1 MQGRSLHNS
10 SDVVETER
18 DPTCGRHSHF
28 GIIPGMIYAFEQF
41 KLDTLAVEL
50 RGPDGA
56 VPLEPKCF
64 ELLKVLIESRDR
76 AVPKEDL
83 LEAVWPG
90 VFVTDASLST
100 AIKQLRAALGDDG
113 GRQAIIKTVR
123 GVGFRFV
130 AKTINISPAARP
142 ATADAA
148 HPQIAPMDRK
158 PTIAV
163 RPFQL
168 VGADPAKYAVAE
180 AIPAEI
186 IATLSRLGWI
196 NVIARGSSFR
206 FGTDRLSDDEM
217 ATRLGASYVVS
228 GMVELVGSSIALFV
242 QVADSE
248 TDQVLW
254 SDRRT
259 GTHDD
264 IFEMRAGA
272 ARDLSNALELGLSA
286 NEAEKMALVSTENLD
301 AWGHYHLGI
310 RHMYRYNA
318 DDNLTAAHHFQNAVD
333 LDPGFA
339 RAHAGLSY
347 TEFQNAFQYF
357 AADTRRHID
366 QALRHA
372 ESAVSRGEGDP
383 FCNLIQGRARWLAED
398 AEGGLLWIDRA
409 LKINPNYALG
419 YYNHAT
425 LSAVLCDGGAAEES
439 SAKALMLSP
448 MDPQMQSMYGTRALA
463 AVISGEL
470 ELARLYADRALH
482 APNPHLYVFT
492 ISAIVF
498 RASGDLA
505 RAEDCFARIRAR
517 NPRFE

>member
-1 MQGRSLHNS
+1 
-10 SDVVETER
+10 
-18 DPTCGRHSHF
+18 
-28 GIIPGMIYAFEQF
+28 MIYAFEQF
-41 KLDTLAVEL
+41 KLDTRAVEL
-50 RGPDGA
+50 RGPNGV

-64 ELLKVLIESRDR
+64 ELLNVLLEARDR
-76 AVPKEDL
+76 AVSKEAL
-83 LEAVWPG
+83 FEAVWPG

-100 AIKQLRAALGDDG
+100 AVKQLRAALGDDG
-113 GRQAIIKTVR
+113 ARQSIIKTVR

-130 AKTINISPAARP
+130 ADVTIFTPTKRP
-142 ATADAA
+142 ATANATQ
-148 HPQIAPMDRK
+148 PQISSVARK

-168 VGADPAKYAVAE
+168 IGADPAQHAVAE

-186 IATLSRLGWI
+186 IATLSRMGWI

-206 FGTDRLSDDEM
+206 FGTHGSDDDKM
-217 ATRLGASYVVS
+217 AANLGANYVVS
-228 GMVELVGSSIALFV
+228 GIVECIGSSIVLYV
-242 QVADSE
+242 QVTDGE
-248 TDQVLW
+248 TDQIIW

-259 GTHDD
+259 GTQDD
-264 IFEMRAGA
+264 VYDMRAAA

-286 NEAEKMALVSTENLD
+286 HEAERLALVLTENLD

-310 RHMYRYNA
+310 RHMYRYNG
-318 DDNLTAAHHFQNAVD
+318 DDNLTAAHHFQKAVD
-333 LDPGFA
+333 LDPSFA

-357 AADTRRHID
+357 ATDTRYHID

-372 ESAVSRGEGDP
+372 DRAVSKGEGDP
-383 FCNLIQGRARWLAED
+383 FCNLIQGRARWLAQD

-425 LSAVLCDGGAAEES
+425 LSTVLCDGEAAEES

-470 ELARLYADRALH
+470 ELARLYANRALH
-482 APNPHLYVFT
+482 APNTHLYVFT
-492 ISAIVF
+492 IAAIVF
-498 RASGDLA
+498 RATGDLG

-517 NPRFE
+517 NPRFGMAEFMTHFNLRDPQMYRLVKNALRELES

>member
-1 MQGRSLHNS
+1 
-10 SDVVETER
+10 
-18 DPTCGRHSHF
+18 
-28 GIIPGMIYAFEQF
+28 MIYAFAQF
-41 KLDTLAVEL
+41 KLDTRAVEL
-50 RGPDGA
+50 RGPDG
-56 VPLEPKCF
+56 VIPLEPKCF
-64 ELLKVLIESRDR
+64 ELLKVLIEERDR
-76 AVPKEDL
+76 AVSKADL

-113 GRQAIIKTVR
+113 ARQAFIKTVR

-130 AKTINISPAARP
+130 AEAVNMSSAARP

-148 HPQIAPMDRK
+148 QAEIAPVDRK

-168 VGADPAKYAVAE
+168 VGADPAEHAVAE

-206 FGTDRLSDDEM
+206 FGPAASDDDKM
-217 ATRLGASYVVS
+217 AARLGATYVVS
-228 GMVELVGSSIALFV
+228 GVVEFTGSSIALYV
-242 QVADSE
+242 QV
-248 TDQVLW
+248 TDGKTGQVLW
-254 SDRRT
+254 SNRRT
-259 GTHDD
+259 GTQHD
-264 IFEMRAGA
+264 IYEMRAA
-272 ARDLSNALELGLSA
+272 AACDLSNALELGLSA
-286 NEAEKMALVSTENLD
+286 FEAERLAVVPTENLD

-318 DDNLTAAHHFQNAVD
+318 DDNLTAAYHFQNAVN

-357 AADTRRHID
+357 VTDTRRHID

-372 ESAVSRGEGDP
+372 ESAVSKGEGDP
-383 FCNLIQGRARWLAED
+383 FCNLIQGRARWLAAD

-425 LSAVLCDGGAAEES
+425 LSTVICDGEAAEES
-439 SAKALMLSP
+439 SAKALLLSP

-505 RAEDCFARIRAR
+505 RVADCFARIRAR
-517 NPRFE
+517 NPRFGMAEFMSHFNLRDPEMYSLVKNALSELGS